1 MVNEA
6 TQYLKEV
13 GDIFTLTANLFFFT
27 GNSSKNWREK
37 KMLLENKT
45 HFPEQ
50 SIISITIFERKGQTA
65 AITAV
70 GFKTTSTFFNGKE
83 SENRKRDLP
92 KTLVS

>member
-13 GDIFTLTANLFFFT
+13 GDIFTLTANLF
-27 GNSSKNWREK
+27 SSLEIARRIGEK